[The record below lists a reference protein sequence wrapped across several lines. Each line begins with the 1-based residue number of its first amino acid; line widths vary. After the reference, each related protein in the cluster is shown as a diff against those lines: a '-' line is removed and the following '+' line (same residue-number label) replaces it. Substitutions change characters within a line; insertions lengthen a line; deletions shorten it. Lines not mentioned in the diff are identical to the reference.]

1 MKSANPISVGSPF
14 LILSITAFALFLPGP
29 AQCQPP
35 EIALLLQQTPSQGG
49 IVSPQIGVH
58 HFVLDAEVTIIAIP
72 KPGYQFLYWLGDVLD
87 KTANKTTTRLDK
99 PKIIVAVFQQLD
111 QDQLV
116 VGQNRATTGGGGG
129 SVFTSGRPITNS
141 APSRRGGGGDPP
153 GNPPTEGDDPVPPDD
168 PPIPPDDPPIP
179 PDDPPIPP
187 DDPPIPPEDPPIPPE
202 DPPIP
207 PEDPPIP
214 PEDPPIP
221 PEVPEPATGILLT
234 LGGLALLKKRR
245 AQ

>member
-1 MKSANPISVGSPF
+1 MKSASAISVGSPF

-29 AQCQPP
+29 AQCQTP

-49 IVSPQIGVH
+49 IVNPQIGVH
-58 HFVLDAEVTIIAIP
+58 HFVLDTEVTIIAIP

-99 PKIIVAVFQQLD
+99 PKIIVAVFQQVD
-111 QDQLV
+111 QDQVV
-116 VGQNRATTGGGGG
+116 VGQNRATAGGGGG
-129 SVFTSGRPITNS
+129 SVFTSGRPITS
-141 APSRRGGGGDPP
+141 GAPSRRGGGGPS

-187 DDPPIPPEDPPIPPE
+187 EDPPIPPDDPPIPPDDP
-202 DPPIP
+202 
-207 PEDPPIP
+207 
-214 PEDPPIP
+214 P
-221 PEVPEPATGILLT
+221 PEVPEPATGILST